1 MNILGSET
9 RKYGQCLHDC
19 WEGWCKCQCA
29 QGEVGDSAFSFQATE
44 NAVSLPEFAKTC
56 AQSHTPQ
63 SCQSR
68 AHRVQLTEQQQEL
81 APEAVCIQ
89 QLLARET
96 RLSLS

>member
-1 MNILGSET
+1 MGNVCMIVGKAGASVNVHKGRE
-9 RKYGQCLHDC
+9 
-19 WEGWCKCQCA
+19 
-29 QGEVGDSAFSFQATE
+29 GDSEFSFQATE

-56 AQSHTPQ
+56 ARSHTPQ

-81 APEAVCIQ
+81 APEVVCIQ

-96 RLSLS
+96 RLSLSEI